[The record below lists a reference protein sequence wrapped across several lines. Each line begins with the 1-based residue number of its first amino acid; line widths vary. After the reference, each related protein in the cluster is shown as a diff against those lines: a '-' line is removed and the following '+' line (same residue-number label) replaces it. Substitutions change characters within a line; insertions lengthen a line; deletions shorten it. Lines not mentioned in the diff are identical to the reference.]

1 MHLPAVVLV
10 GGLFALGM
18 GEPIPGMFGKP
29 SLGFVLGT
37 NTASIVAVSFF
48 TETVQ
53 RS

>member
-1 MHLPAVVLV
+1 MQLPAVVLV

-18 GEPIPGMFGKP
+18 GEPIPGMLSKT
-29 SLGFVLGT
+29 SLGFVIGR
-37 NTASIVAVSFF
+37 NAASMVVVSFS